1 MARLLF
7 LPKLFLSS
15 TSARLIAV
23 NHTPDGVLFTPVSSL
38 PSGLAWAKKQLS
50 HTFSGCVVH
59 AHEFVAPTLT
69 NEGFV
74 STLIVLT
81 KTARPAAAAAS
92 INMIRIALSTLTVLS
107 VSSSVHCRMIALFYP
122 NTGFIRVSL
131 AAPVAKDAAYLVPL
145 LSDPDAFIF
154 INVSMRH
161 LAALITLNYLPTR
174 GLPLCAMHAR
184 VQADHR
190 RLCKPQARIL
200 TSAIIS

>member
-1 MARLLF
+1 M
-7 LPKLFLSS
+7 
-15 TSARLIAV
+15 
-23 NHTPDGVLFTPVSSL
+23 NHTPDGVLFTPVSTL
-38 PSGLAWAKKQLS
+38 PSGLVWAKKQLS

-122 NTGFIRVSL
+122 HTGFIRVSL

-154 INVSMRH
+154 INVSLRH
-161 LAALITLNYLPTR
+161 LAVFMSLNYLP
-174 GLPLCAMHAR
+174 GDCHCALCMPEF
-184 VQADHR
+184 
-190 RLCKPQARIL
+190 KRIIVDCANL
-200 TSAIIS
+200 KLEY